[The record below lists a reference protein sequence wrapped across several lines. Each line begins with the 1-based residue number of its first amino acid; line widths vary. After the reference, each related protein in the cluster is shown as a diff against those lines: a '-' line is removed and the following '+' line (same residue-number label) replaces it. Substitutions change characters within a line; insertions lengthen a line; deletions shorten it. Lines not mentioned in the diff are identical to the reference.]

1 MDTVKIYTT
10 PTCPWCKK
18 AKVWLKE
25 KKIKFTE
32 YDVTKDEKARERMI
46 RKSGQSGIPVIEIG
60 DQIIVGY
67 DPKSIEKAL
76 KKIR

>member
-1 MDTVKIYTT
+1 MAEAKIYTS

-18 AKVWLKE
+18 AKEWMKG

-32 YDVTKDEKARERMI
+32 YDVTKNEKAKERMI
-46 RKSGQSGIPVIEIG
+46 HKSGQSGIPVIEIG

-76 KKIR
+76 KKK